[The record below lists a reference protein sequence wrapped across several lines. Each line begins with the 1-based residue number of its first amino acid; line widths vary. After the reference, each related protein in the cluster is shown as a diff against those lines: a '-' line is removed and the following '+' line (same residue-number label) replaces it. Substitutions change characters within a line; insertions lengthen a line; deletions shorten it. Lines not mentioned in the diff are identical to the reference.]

1 VVIAEIYQSNQY
13 SSVVF
18 ITTIYLSIYL
28 SIFIFIHHRY
38 LKSAF
43 GKWRTG
49 KFEAI
54 DSSDVNM
61 FVSKA
66 GIMLKQAEE
75 GRIELQTML
84 REAITTTTMIKQKI
98 DVAGLSRDLH
108 KKLVKSDH
116 FRGTTT
122 TTTTN
127 TTTTSI
133 TTSSTNTNTTTNT
146 TTTTSSTTTNTTT
159 TTTTATTTNT
169 YDDDDDEDCDDDNYY
184 A

>member
-18 ITTIYLSIYL
+18 ITTIYLSIYQ

-122 TTTTN
+122 TTTT
-127 TTTTSI
+127 TTTSI
-133 TTSSTNTNTTTNT
+133 TTSSTNT
-146 TTTTSSTTTNTTT
+146 TTTTSSTTTSTNTNTTT

-169 YDDDDDEDCDDDNYY
+169 YDDDDEDCDDDNYY

>member
-1 VVIAEIYQSNQY
+1 MRGISPINIHHY
-13 SSVVF
+13 S
-18 ITTIYLSIYL
+18 YNCL
-28 SIFIFIHHRY
+28 SIFIHIHYRY

-49 KFEAI
+49 KFEGI
-54 DSSDVNM
+54 DSSDVSM
-61 FVSKA
+61 FISKA

-122 TTTTN
+122 TTT
-127 TTTTSI
+127 
-133 TTSSTNTNTTTNT
+133 
-146 TTTTSSTTTNTTT
+146 STTTNTTT
-159 TTTTATTTNT
+159 TTTTATTTTTSNT
-169 YDDDDDEDCDDDNYY
+169 YDDDDEDCDDDNDYDNELSLP
-184 A
+184 

>member
-1 VVIAEIYQSNQY
+1 MVIAEIYQSNQY

-116 FRGTTT
+116 YRGTTT
-122 TTTTN
+122 TTTT
-127 TTTTSI
+127 TTTTS
-133 TTSSTNTNTTTNT
+133 TTSYTN
-146 TTTTSSTTTNTTT
+146 
-159 TTTTATTTNT
+159 
-169 YDDDDDEDCDDDNYY
+169 DDDDDDDDDCDDDNDYDNKLRLP
-184 A
+184 